1 MPIGIL
7 LSLAICTVLY
17 ILFSYVLT
25 GIAPY
30 KEFMTAGSEAS
41 VSYAITHHMPGFAWL
56 SLFITIAILAGFSS
70 VILVMLLGQTR
81 IFYTMSRDGL
91 VPSVFSDVH
100 PKNRTPYKSQWM
112 FFVFVSL
119 FAAFI
124 PDNVVGDMTSI
135 GTLFAFVLVSIGIL
149 IIRNKKMADAPFK
162 TPAVWIVA
170 PLGALVCLAMIA
182 GLGLENW
189 ARLIIWLLIGFAIYF
204 GYSKKHSKVRHGE
217 VIIPKDPDM
226 PKEPFE
232 R

>member
-7 LSLAICTVLY
+7 GSLVICTVLY
-17 ILFSYVLT
+17 VLFSYVLS
-25 GIAPY
+25 GVGSIQD
-30 KEFMTAGSEAS
+30 FRTAGREAS
-41 VSYAITHHMPGFAWL
+41 VTYVIAKYMTGYTWL
-56 SLFITIAILAGFSS
+56 GKFITIAILAGFSS

-91 VPSVFSDVH
+91 VPKVFSDVH

-135 GTLFAFVLVSIGIL
+135 GTLFAFVLVSIGVL
-149 IIRNKKMADAPFK
+149 IIRRKNLAHAPFR

-189 ARLIIWLLIGFAIYF
+189 ARLIIWLLVGFAIYF
-204 GYSKKHSKVRHGE
+204 GYSR
-217 VIIPKDPDM
+217 
-226 PKEPFE
+226 
-232 R
+232 

>member
-1 MPIGIL
+1 
-7 LSLAICTVLY
+7 VLY

-25 GIAPY
+25 GIASY
-30 KEFMTAGSEAS
+30 KEFMAAGSEAS
-41 VSYAITHHMPGFAWL
+41 VSYAITHHMPGFGWL

-100 PKNRTPYKSQWM
+100 PKHRTPFKSQWV

-135 GTLFAFVLVSIGIL
+135 GTLFAFVLVCIGIL
-149 IIRNKKMADAPFK
+149 IIRNKKMANAPFK

-170 PLGALVCLAMIA
+170 PLGALICLAMIA

-189 ARLIIWLLIGFAIYF
+189 ARLIVWLLIGFIIYF
-204 GYSKKHSKVRHGE
+204 GYSRKHSKVRHGE
-217 VIIPKDPDM
+217 AVPSKDPEM

>member
-1 MPIGIL
+1 
-7 LSLAICTVLY
+7 LAVCTVLY

-25 GIAPY
+25 GISSY
-30 KEFMTAGSEAS
+30 KEFMAAGSEAS
-41 VSYAITHHMPGFAWL
+41 VSYAITHHMPGFGWL

-100 PKNRTPYKSQWM
+100 PKHRTPFKSQWM

-135 GTLFAFVLVSIGIL
+135 GTLFAFVLVCIGIL
-149 IIRNKKMADAPFK
+149 IIRNKKMANAPFK
-162 TPAVWIVA
+162 TPAVWVVA

-189 ARLIIWLLIGFAIYF
+189 ARLIVWLLLGFIIYF
-204 GYSKKHSKVRHGE
+204 GYSRKHSKVRHGDI
-217 VIIPKDPDM
+217 VTPKDPEM

-232 R
+232 Q

>member
-1 MPIGIL
+1 
-7 LSLAICTVLY
+7 
-17 ILFSYVLT
+17 
-25 GIAPY
+25 
-30 KEFMTAGSEAS
+30 
-41 VSYAITHHMPGFAWL
+41 
-56 SLFITIAILAGFSS
+56 
-70 VILVMLLGQTR
+70 
-81 IFYTMSRDGL
+81 
-91 VPSVFSDVH
+91 
-100 PKNRTPYKSQWM
+100 M

-149 IIRNKKMADAPFK
+149 IIRNKKMANAPFK

-189 ARLIIWLLIGFAIYF
+189 LRLIVWLIIGLWIYF
-204 GYSKKHSKVRHGE
+204 SYSRHHSKVRHGE
-217 VIIPKDPDM
+217 VVTPVDPEM

-232 R
+232 G